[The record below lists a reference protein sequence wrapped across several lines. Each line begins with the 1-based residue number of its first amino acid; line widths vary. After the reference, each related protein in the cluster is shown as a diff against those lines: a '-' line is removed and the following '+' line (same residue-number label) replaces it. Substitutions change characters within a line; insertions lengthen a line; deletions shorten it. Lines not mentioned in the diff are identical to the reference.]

1 MQRQSTFA
9 PGALQARGRS
19 AIIRRLCDEQNR
31 AASPS
36 RHCVSCAAVPR
47 LCRERR
53 SLRDLSQSLHDGAAG
68 GENGAGKST
77 MLKILARDIAPDT
90 GSIATEKEV
99 KIGFLRQ
106 DIDFEQGR
114 TVLEEAYEAFT
125 DIKIVEKKLEEIN
138 HQLVTRTD
146 YESEEYSQI
155 IEDLADYT
163 HRFDLLGGYN
173 YVGDTEKILL
183 GLGFKREDFNNQTE
197 TFSGGWRMRI
207 ELAKLLL
214 QSNDIL
220 LLDEPTNH
228 LDIESIIWLENFLR
242 NYPGVVVIVSHD
254 KMFLDNV
261 TNRTI
266 EISLGKAYDF
276 NKPYSQYLELRHE
289 IREKQLATQKNQAKK
304 IEETEKLIEKFRA
317 KASKASMAQSLIKKL
332 DKVERI
338 EVDEDD
344 NSVMNISF
352 PVSITPGKVVIEAE
366 NVTKKYGEKTI
377 LKDIS
382 LLVER
387 GSKIA
392 FVGQNGQGKS
402 TFIKAIVK
410 DIDYTGTIK
419 LGHNVQLGYFAQNQA
434 EYLDGEIT
442 LLQTMQDAANDT
454 NRSKVRDMLGS
465 FLFRGDDVEKK
476 VKVLSGGERNRLALC
491 KLLLQPINVLVM
503 DEPTNHLDIKSK
515 NVLKAAL
522 QQYEGTLLL
531 VSHDRDFLQG
541 MSNIVYEFKDQKI
554 KEYLGD
560 INFFLEQRNLENMR
574 EVEKKDA
581 VKKEVPKDKSL
592 SYEEQKKGKALQN
605 KLSKVES
612 QIKQLEMDIQK
623 DDKLLASNYDKH
635 IEDAS
640 FFMAYNKKK
649 KDLDN
654 LLEEWETIQME
665 IENA

>member
-1 MQRQSTFA
+1 MLNIHNLSVSFGGSYLFEEVTF
-9 PGALQARGRS
+9 
-19 AIIRRLCDEQNR
+19 RLGSGDR
-31 AASPS
+31 
-36 RHCVSCAAVPR
+36 VGLV
-47 LCRERR
+47 
-53 SLRDLSQSLHDGAAG
+53 GK
-68 GENGAGKST
+68 NGAGKST
-77 MLKILARDIAPDT
+77 MLKILAGDFKPDSGT
-90 GSIATEKEV
+90 IATEKEV
-99 KIGFLRQ
+99 QMGFLRQ
-106 DIDFEQGR
+106 DIDFEAGR

-125 DIKIVEKKLEEIN
+125 EIKKVEKKLEEIN

-146 YESEEYSQI
+146 YESDEYSQI
-155 IEDLADYT
+155 IEDLSDNT
-163 HRFDLLGGYN
+163 HRFELLGGYN

-183 GLGFKREDFNNQTE
+183 GLGFKRDVFNDQTE

-228 LDIESIIWLENFLR
+228 LDIESIIWLEGFLR
-242 NYPGVVVIVSHD
+242 NFPGVVVIVSHD

-276 NKPYSQYLELRHE
+276 NKPYSEYLELRHE

-352 PVSITPGKVVIEAE
+352 PVSKVPGKVVIEAE
-366 NVTKKYGEKTI
+366 KVTKSYGEKTI
-377 LKDIS
+377 LKNIS

-402 TFIKAIVK
+402 TFIKAIVNEFE
-410 DIDYTGTIK
+410 YQGEIK
-419 LGHNVQLGYFAQNQA
+419 LGHNVQVGYFAQNQA

-442 LLQTMQDAANDT
+442 LLRTMEDAATDT

-465 FLFRGDDVEKK
+465 FLFRGDDVDKK

-522 QQYEGTLLL
+522 QKYEGTLLL

-541 MSNIVYEFKDQKI
+541 MSNLVYEFKDQKI

-560 INFFLEQRNLENMR
+560 INYFLEQRNLENMR
-574 EVEKKDA
+574 EVEKKDIA
-581 VKKEVPKDKSL
+581 KKETPKEQPKL
-592 SYEEQKKGKALQN
+592 SYEDQKKSKSLQN
-605 KLSKVES
+605 RLSKVES
-612 QIKQLEMDIQK
+612 SIKQLEKDIQK
-623 DDKLLASNYDKH
+623 DDKELASNYDKH
-635 IEDAS
+635 IENAQ

-649 KDLDN
+649 ADLDQ
-654 LLEEWETIQME
+654 LLSEWEAVQEE
-665 IENA
+665 IDHV